1 MYIIYYF
8 IALHLTLTRSFSSF
22 YRWNNYMP
30 VFGRTRPFAV
40 KVSGKRKPGE
50 SCINPHLW
58 VRLSGPPTSPH
69 HNHPADPRTGGHQGP
84 PLYRGGMRFTVLSC
98 FFSRG
103 KGKSIILTRKG
114 AGVALSTWEQRNG
127 PQPKPGLTSTPRCWG
142 RTRLAPGSSQRPQ
155 RGTKTEK
162 LWTRL
167 LH

>member
-1 MYIIYYF
+1 MLQRNKLLSFLFTLGFAMYIIYYF

-22 YRWNNYMP
+22 YRWNNYML

-40 KVSGKRKPGE
+40 KVSGRRKPGE

-114 AGVALSTWEQRNG
+114 AGVLF
-127 PQPKPGLTSTPRCWG
+127 PH
-142 RTRLAPGSSQRPQ
+142 GSREMARSQSPA
-155 RGTKTEK
+155 
-162 LWTRL
+162 
-167 LH
+167 